1 MIPIPSF
8 REIVFGLY
16 GAWRLV
22 FLDRGGLSYF
32 DASVEGFWKSFYA
45 AALVAPGYV
54 ILVLLDPTVQN
65 AGAGGMRSVL
75 IHALTYSLSWTVYP
89 VVVHPIVQAMSR
101 GTAYTKFIVAFNW
114 AKVIQM
120 ALYLPV
126 VGIVAAQILPGGA
139 ANLLNAA
146 VYMLLLG
153 YQWVV
158 TRTALYIRSWPTTGL
173 VALYFTVGVVLSVLA
188 AGMLH

>member
-1 MIPIPSF
+1 MIPRPSL
-8 REIVFGLY
+8 REIVLGLY
-16 GAWRLV
+16 GAWRLAL
-22 FLDRGGLSYF
+22 LDRGGMSYF
-32 DASVEGFWKSFYA
+32 DASAEGFWKSFFG

-54 ILVLLDPTVQN
+54 ILVLLDPTAQN
-65 AGAGGMRSVL
+65 DGAGAFRSVL

-89 VVVHPIVQAMSR
+89 VVVHPILQAMGR

-126 VGIVAAQILPGGA
+126 VGIVAAQIMPGGA
-139 ANLLNAA
+139 ASLLNAGM
-146 VYMLLLG
+146 YMLLLG

-158 TRTALYIRSWPTTGL
+158 TRTALDIKPMAATGL
-173 VALYFTVGVVLSVLA
+173 VALDFVVGVILSVLA